1 MKQLKLK
8 EHLPESFTITKQV
21 PGVGMMMFNSEKV
34 QPQDYPK
41 YAKMGFADL
50 FVEYVVEP
58 VIEAIVDN
66 VIDEV
71 KEVIAERRAKKRVP
85 KK

>member
-1 MKQLKLK
+1 MKQFKLR
-8 EHLPESFTITKQV
+8 EDLPESFTVTKQL

-34 QPQDYPK
+34 QPEDYHK
-41 YAKMGFADL
+41 WSKMGFADL

-58 VIEAIVDN
+58 IANQLVEKV
-66 VIDEV
+66 VEEV
-71 KEVIAERRAKKRVP
+71 KEVIQRKRTP